1 MQPGDIEFT
10 LPANSAVGFSEKD
23 LKVQDFS
30 ISVDL
35 PRTVI
40 QKLGS
45 RYGVARE
52 IDFPITA
59 TIEVNAEVGDLSD
72 GTLVNQLCS
81 GTEHDFTITLNKPY
95 CAGGPPATT
104 TKTPAMI
111 FEVRK
116 AKLVSQGFSSY
127 IGDNATMNASYEVSI
142 GSATDTVRGV
152 FVSGT
157 YTTANNA

>member
-1 MQPGDIEFT
+1 M
-10 LPANSAVGFSEKD
+10 
-23 LKVQDFS
+23 
-30 ISVDL
+30 
-35 PRTVI
+35 
-40 QKLGS
+40 GS

-72 GTLVNQLCS
+72 GNLVTQLCE
-81 GTEHDFTITLNKPY
+81 GTEHNFTITLNKPY
-95 CAGGPPATT
+95 CAGGTQ

-111 FEVRK
+111 FDVRK
-116 AKLVSQGFSSY
+116 AKLVSQGFTSS
-127 IGDNATMNASYEVSI
+127 IGDNASMNATYEVSI

-157 YTTANNA
+157 YTTTNNA

>member
-1 MQPGDIEFT
+1 
-10 LPANSAVGFSEKD
+10 
-23 LKVQDFS
+23 
-30 ISVDL
+30 L

-59 TIEVNAEVGDLSD
+59 TIEVNAEVGDLSN
-72 GTLVNQLCS
+72 GNLVTQLCEGS
-81 GTEHDFTITLNKPY
+81 EHDFTITMNKPY
-95 CAGGPPATT
+95 CAGGPNA

-111 FEVRK
+111 FVVRK
-116 AKLVSQGFSSY
+116 AKLVSQGFSSS

-157 YTTANNA
+157 YANANNA